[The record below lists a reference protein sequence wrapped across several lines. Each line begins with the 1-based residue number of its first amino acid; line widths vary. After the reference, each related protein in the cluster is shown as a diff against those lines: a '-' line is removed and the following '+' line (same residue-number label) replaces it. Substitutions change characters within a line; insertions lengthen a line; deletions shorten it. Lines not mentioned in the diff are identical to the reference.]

1 MSEKLKEYGLTDV
14 GLVRKAN
21 EDSMGSAQ
29 TRNGHVFVVCDG
41 MGGHVGGATASSIA
55 VKSILEFLDSQDL
68 TDIPSGISSAIQFA
82 NEQIYATAQM
92 DPNLKGMG
100 TTCTV
105 LVVNGDHVHI
115 GHVGDSRIY
124 LFTDGGL
131 HRITKDHS
139 FVQSLVDQGIIPDSE
154 AENHPRKNELLK
166 ALGIRPN
173 VEPTVNEQPIQP
185 KVGDVFMMCSDGLCG
200 LVNDASMKKILREGS
215 LEHQATTLIN
225 AAKAAG
231 GHDNITVQLIEI
243 TASPFSASV
252 FVDMN
257 PADLVNT
264 GDMSGKTTIINTP
277 EKDPFETTAEIPIAH
292 GEKKKSKTFL
302 FLGIAFLIVL
312 IILFFI
318 YNNKT
323 EPTPEPKKDEP
334 KEFKIGNNPNQP
346 EEKPEEKPTVSPKK
360 ETPTNKPA
368 PTGIT
373 GKTGTTGSTGTTG
386 ATGAT
391 SPKPTSGST
400 GATNTGGTTGPTGSS
415 APTTDPT
422 KPTEPAPSGP
432 TGSTTPPPPG
442 GKDGN

>member
-55 VKSILEFLDSQDL
+55 VKSILEFMDSQDL
-68 TDIPSGISSAIQFA
+68 TDIPSGIYSAIQFA

-243 TASPFSASV
+243 AASPFTASV

-277 EKDPFETTAEIPIAH
+277 EKDPFETTAEIPATH
-292 GEKKKSKTFL
+292 EEKKKNKTFL
-302 FLGIAFLIVL
+302 FLGIAFLVVL

-346 EEKPEEKPTVSPKK
+346 EEKQEEKPTVAPKK
-360 ETPTNKPA
+360 ETPTNKSS
-368 PTGIT
+368 PTGVT
-373 GKTGTTGSTGTTG
+373 GKTGT
-386 ATGAT
+386 TGAT
-391 SPKPTSGST
+391 SPKPTSSST
-400 GATNTGGTTGPTGSS
+400 GATNTGGASGGTGPTGTPTPQPN
-415 APTTDPT
+415 PTT
-422 KPTEPAPSGP
+422 PTEQPAPGP
-432 TGSTTPPPPG
+432 TTTPPPPG
-442 GKDGN
+442 GKDGQ

>member
-1 MSEKLKEYGLTDV
+1 MSEKLKEYGLTDI

-21 EDSMGSAQ
+21 EDAFGSGQ

-55 VKSILEFLDSQDL
+55 VKSILEFMDSQDL

-105 LVVNGDHVHI
+105 LVVHDHHVYI

-124 LFTDGGL
+124 LYTAGGL

-166 ALGIRPN
+166 ALGIRPSI
-173 VEPTVNEQPIQP
+173 EPTVNQQPIEP

-215 LEHQATTLIN
+215 LEQQATGLIN
-225 AAKAAG
+225 AAKTAG

-243 TASPFSASV
+243 TASPFTVSV
-252 FVDMN
+252 FTDMN
-257 PADLVNT
+257 PVDTVNT
-264 GDMSGKTTIINTP
+264 GDMSDKTTIINTP
-277 EKDPFETTAEIPIAH
+277 AQDPFETTAEIAAAPDTR
-292 GEKKKSKTFL
+292 KNNKL
-302 FLGIAFLIVL
+302 FIITGIVFFIVL
-312 IILFFI
+312 IILFLI

-323 EPTPEPKKDEP
+323 TPEPAPQQDQP
-334 KEFKIGNNPNQP
+334 KEIKIGNNPNQQIEQQDIQQP
-346 EEKPEEKPTVSPKK
+346 AAPKTETPSKKPT
-360 ETPTNKPA
+360 
-368 PTGIT
+368 PTGVT
-373 GKTGTTGSTGTTG
+373 GKTGTTSSTGTSG
-386 ATGAT
+386 GSG
-391 SPKPTSGST
+391 SPTPTS
-400 GATNTGGTTGPTGSS
+400 PTGSS
-415 APTTDPT
+415 GGTNTPSATGPTAPT
-422 KPTEPAPSGP
+422 
-432 TGSTTPPPPG
+432 STTPSDPAPTGPTTPQPPPG
-442 GKDGN
+442 GKDGNRVS

>member
-1 MSEKLKEYGLTDV
+1 MSEKLKEFGLTDV

-21 EDSMGSAQ
+21 EDSMGSGQ
-29 TRNGHVFVVCDG
+29 TRNGYVFVVCDG

-55 VKSILEFLDSQDL
+55 VKSILEFMDSQDL

-173 VEPTVNEQPIQP
+173 VEPTVNEHPIQP

-200 LVNDASMKKILREGS
+200 LVNDAAMKKILREGS
-215 LEHQATTLIN
+215 LEQQATTLIN

-243 TASPFSASV
+243 TSSPFTASV

-277 EKDPFETTAEIPIAH
+277 EKDPFETTAEIPAVH
-292 GEKKKSKTFL
+292 EEKKKSKL
-302 FLGIAFLIVL
+302 FLIGGIAFLIVL

-346 EEKPEEKPTVSPKK
+346 EEKQEEKPTVAPKK
-360 ETPTNKPA
+360 ETPTNKPS
-368 PTGIT
+368 PTGVT
-373 GKTGTTGSTGTTG
+373 GKTGTTG

-391 SPKPTSGST
+391 SPKPTSSST
-400 GATNTGGTTGPTGSS
+400 GATNTGGTSGATGPTGTTTPQLD
-415 APTTDPT
+415 PTT
-422 KPTEPAPSGP
+422 PTEQPAPGP
-432 TGSTTPPPPG
+432 TGPTTTPPPPG
-442 GKDGN
+442 GKDGNN